1 MFRNRLWSVRLR
13 IFRPPL
19 LWGAITFLP
28 QIHFCWFL
36 VWQMH
41 QEEAAP
47 PLQKQWAK
55 PTLSV
60 WRLPI
65 LRYKIYRNFLQVLL
79 FEEGITCQDIRWG
92 NEYRASYVWWPHSHQ
107 IVAHG
112 QLINQCSFPLDYDG
126 TWIWSYKTF
135 HTAEKHSKPFTY
147 SFHLLPLSCFEDLA
161 LCKVLNCLGQGEP
174 APCIYTD
181 TFTLLTEAS

>member
-1 MFRNRLWSVRLR
+1 MICSIENFSTPFTLGGHNFLASNSFLLIFSVTDAPRGGR
-13 IFRPPL
+13 
-19 LWGAITFLP
+19 
-28 QIHFCWFL
+28 
-36 VWQMH
+36 
-41 QEEAAP
+41 P